1 MMFFFKRKIIH
12 LDCFTTE
19 SSVYELFP
27 VDYSHKFYPDWWKK
41 LPKQVNIPE
50 SQDTNN
56 LNIGFVPTMKSCI
69 GFTEFYQNS
78 ITIPMW
84 TDMLIKVNKEKNYYD
99 TFFSDTK
106 TKINKHFPRQ
116 MEGLI
121 DTQDYLHFK
130 IDSPWFF
137 SCKNDVR
144 FSWTQPSWNFN
155 PIDKIV
161 IPPAIIDYK
170 YQIGTNIN
178 FFGKYVAENTKKD
191 ILIEAGQ
198 PMVNIIPLSERK
210 LKFHNHLIGEDE
222 YNKIVMPYKT
232 QNTFHSVYNS
242 RKKFLDKKETKC
254 PFGF

>member
-170 YQIGTNIN
+170 YQGGTNIN
-178 FFGKYVAENTKKD
+178 FFINTKNEKKD
-191 ILIEAGQ
+191 IFIESGQ
-198 PMVNIIPLSERK
+198 AMINISPMSEKK
-210 LKFHNHLIGEDE
+210 LKIHRHLISHQEMD
-222 YNKIVMPYKT
+222 KISYTHTSFSFFGRYK
-232 QNTFHSVYNS
+232 
-242 RKKFLDKKETKC
+242 KIKEILQKQEKESKC